1 MAKKAALQIVTANHL
16 TEGCSVFLTE
26 EGWSVDHHRSVV
38 AATPEEAATLEAR
51 GKQDEDRNLVVAVY
65 LVEVVLDEAGRPE
78 PTHYREKL
86 RVRARPSF
94 WADDQRYAPAALKPA
109 RVFAGDAH
117 VSL

>member
-16 TEGCSVFLTE
+16 TEGHSVFLAE
-26 EGWSVDHHRSVV
+26 DGWTADHHLALIASG
-38 AATPEEAATLEAR
+38 ADEAASLEAQAR
-51 GKQDEDRNLVVAVY
+51 KDEDRNLVVGVY
-65 LVEVVLDEAGRPE
+65 LVEVALDDEGRPE
-78 PTHYREKL
+78 PTHYREKM

-94 WADDQRYAPAALKPA
+94 WADDPHVVRAPRPT

>member
-16 TEGCSVFLTE
+16 TEGHSVFLTE
-26 EGWSVDHHRSVV
+26 DGWSADHHQSIV
-38 AATPEEAATLEAR
+38 APTAELATALEATA
-51 GKQDEDRNLVVAVY
+51 KTDEDRNLVVGVY
-65 LVEVVLDEAGRPE
+65 LVEVALDDAGRPE

-94 WADDQRYAPAALKPA
+94 WADSPIPTAALKPA
-109 RVFAGDAH
+109 RAFAEGAH

>member
-16 TEGCSVFLTE
+16 TEGHSVFLGD
-26 EGWSVDHHRSVV
+26 EGWTANHHLARIASN
-38 AATPEEAATLEAR
+38 AEETAVLE
-51 GKQDEDRNLVVAVY
+51 GKAKRDEDGNLVVGVY
-65 LVEVVLDEAGRPE
+65 LVDVALDEGGLPE

-94 WADDQRYAPAALKPA
+94 WTDEPVFSKATRPIRVAAEA
-109 RVFAGDAH
+109 AH

>member
-16 TEGCSVFLTE
+16 TEGHSVFLTE
-26 EGWSVDHHRSVV
+26 AGWSADHTRSLI
-38 AATPEEAATLEAR
+38 AASADEAAGLEATA
-51 GKQDEDRNLVVAVY
+51 KKDEDGNLVVGVY
-65 LVEVVLDEAGRPE
+65 LVEVALDAGGRPE

-94 WADDQRYAPAALKPA
+94 WADEPRLAVAALKPA
-109 RVFAGDAH
+109 RVFAEGAH

>member
-16 TEGCSVFLTE
+16 TGGHSVYLTE
-26 EGWSVDHHRSVV
+26 DGWSADHHQSII
-38 AATPEEAATLEAR
+38 APTAEEAASLEATA
-51 GKQDEDRNLVVAVY
+51 KKDEDRNLVVGVY
-65 LVEVVLDEAGRPE
+65 LVEVALDEAGLPE

-94 WADDQRYAPAALKPA
+94 WADSPIAASRKPA
-109 RVFAGDAH
+109 HAFAEGAH

>member
-16 TEGCSVFLTE
+16 TEGHSVFFTE
-26 EGWSVDHHRSVV
+26 DGWSADHHRALIASNAED
-38 AATPEEAATLEAR
+38 AASLEASA
-51 GKQDEDRNLVVAVY
+51 KKDEDRNLVVGVY
-65 LVEVVLDEAGRPE
+65 LVEVALGADGLPE

-94 WADDQRYAPAALKPA
+94 WADEPKLARAAKPA
-109 RVFAGDAH
+109 RAFAGDAH